1 MLGLGE
7 KYIKETS
14 RISREI
20 EARPSLITA
29 FLSNPNFTNPYFAQ
43 ITLPFIDLVQ
53 VALNRDG
60 KLTNFYNASM
70 LIADELTYELIIL
83 LRMMFSK
90 NTKEKNYLALHKELL
105 RLINF
110 EAKSRALFGACAR
123 HFSTVTTITEV
134 RKERET

>member
-7 KYIKETS
+7 KYVKETS
-14 RISREI
+14 RISREL

-29 FLSNPNFTNPYFAQ
+29 FLSNPNFSNPYFTQ
-43 ITLPFIDLVQ
+43 KTIPFIDLVQ

-70 LIADELTYELIIL
+70 LIADELSYELIVL
-83 LRMMFSK
+83 LRMMFERDER
-90 NTKEKNYLALHKELL
+90 TKNYLALHKELL

-134 RKERET
+134 RREKET